1 MARNWVLH
9 CYRDYKFK
17 IELLIPL
24 NILEEKAPTE
34 AYSKSLII
42 LDVRL
47 PLGRSGLLVNYQ
59 TPERM
64 IMLSGVLDPTGY
76 TAGEERNAGD
86 TGTLLGMQCS

>member
-9 CYRDYKFK
+9 CYRDYKSK

-42 LDVRL
+42 LDVETATW
-47 PLGRSGLLVNYQ
+47 PLW
-59 TPERM
+59 TP
-64 IMLSGVLDPTGY
+64 S
-76 TAGEERNAGD
+76 
-86 TGTLLGMQCS
+86 